1 MIGFDSRSAVVRG
14 RVVTSLGT
22 GLMGVR
28 VSTSTPLEGFTLTRD
43 DGWFDLLV
51 NGGGAVTLQFGRSPF
66 KPQSHIVFVPW
77 NEVHFNFFLIT
88 IIFSA
93 HCQIFLNSR
102 NFQFFL
108 DVKISKLFIL
118 LKFPIFRNSENFQI
132 VLISKIYKFFQFL
145 NFSNLQLTLN
155 FVIFSQVVIIDRI
168 VMSTVDEK
176 APIHVPHACAAHDY
190 DLMKPVVLATWKHG
204 FQGACPDKSAIL
216 AESQVIQES
225 LQIPGT
231 GLNLVYHSSRAA
243 GYLSTIQLQL
253 TPETI
258 PPTLNLIHLRIT
270 IEGILFEKTF
280 EADPVIKFTYAWNRL
295 NVYRQRVYGVTTAM
309 VKVGYEYSDCKDVIW
324 DVQTTKLSG
333 HDMSIS
339 EVGGWNLD
347 IHHRY
352 NFHEGILQKG
362 DGSNIYLKHKPRVI
376 LTTMGD
382 GHQRPLD
389 CFDCDGQASKQ
400 RLLAPVALATSPD
413 GSIFVGDFNLVRKI
427 YVDGTVKTV
436 VRLK

>member
-1 MIGFDSRSAVVRG
+1 
-14 RVVTSLGT
+14 
-22 GLMGVR
+22 MGVR

-77 NEVHFNFFLIT
+77 NEVSLSFSRYNKFIACTGNSPDIHFTVEN
-88 IIFSA
+88 
-93 HCQIFLNSR
+93 
-102 NFQFFL
+102 
-108 DVKISKLFIL
+108 KIMKVS
-118 LKFPIFRNSENFQI
+118 
-132 VLISKIYKFFQFL
+132 
-145 NFSNLQLTLN
+145 
-155 FVIFSQVVIIDRI
+155 FVSLQVVIIDKI
-168 VMSTVDEK
+168 IMSTAEEK
-176 APIHVPHACAAHDY
+176 PPIHVPHACAAHDY

-253 TPETI
+253 TPEVI

-270 IEGILFEKTF
+270 IEGILFEKIF
-280 EADPVIKFTYAWNRL
+280 EADPIIKFTYAWNRL

-389 CFDCDGQASKQ
+389 CYDCDGQASKQ
-400 RLLAPVALATSPD
+400 RLLAPVALATAAD

-427 YVDGTVKTV
+427 LVDGTVRTV
-436 VRLK
+436 VRLKYVINVV

>member
-1 MIGFDSRSAVVRG
+1 M
-14 RVVTSLGT
+14 
-22 GLMGVR
+22 
-28 VSTSTPLEGFTLTRD
+28 STAEEKQT
-43 DGWFDLLV
+43 
-51 NGGGAVTLQFGRSPF
+51 
-66 KPQSHIVFVPW
+66 SHIP
-77 NEVHFNFFLIT
+77 
-88 IIFSA
+88 
-93 HCQIFLNSR
+93 
-102 NFQFFL
+102 
-108 DVKISKLFIL
+108 
-118 LKFPIFRNSENFQI
+118 
-132 VLISKIYKFFQFL
+132 Y
-145 NFSNLQLTLN
+145 
-155 FVIFSQVVIIDRI
+155 
-168 VMSTVDEK
+168 
-176 APIHVPHACAAHDY
+176 ACAAHDY

-253 TPETI
+253 TPEVI

-309 VKVGYEYSDCKDVIW
+309 VKVGYEYNDCKDIIW

-362 DGSNIYLKHKPRVI
+362 DGSNIYLKQKPRVI

-382 GHQRPLD
+382 GHQRSLD
-389 CFDCDGQASKQ
+389 CYDCDRQAEASNQ
-400 RLLAPVALATSPD
+400 RLLAPVALATASD

-427 YVDGTVKTV
+427 LVDGTVRTV

>member
-1 MIGFDSRSAVVRG
+1 MFYYYYCNQFICVLHSFYSRSAVIRG
-14 RVVTSLGT
+14 RVITQLGT

-28 VSTSTPLEGFTLTRD
+28 VSTSNPREGFTLTRD

-66 KPQSHIVFVPW
+66 RAHTHIVFVPW
-77 NEVHFNFFLIT
+77 NEV
-88 IIFSA
+88 
-93 HCQIFLNSR
+93 
-102 NFQFFL
+102 
-108 DVKISKLFIL
+108 
-118 LKFPIFRNSENFQI
+118 
-132 VLISKIYKFFQFL
+132 
-145 NFSNLQLTLN
+145 
-155 FVIFSQVVIIDRI
+155 VIIDDI
-168 VMSTVDEK
+168 IMATGDEK
-176 APIHVPHACAAHDY
+176 QISQIPHPCIAHNY
-190 DLMKPVVLATWKHG
+190 DNMKPVVLATWKHG

-231 GLNLVYHSSRAA
+231 GLNLVYHSSRAS

-253 TPETI
+253 TPEDI
-258 PPTLNLIHLRIT
+258 PATLKLIHLLIT
-270 IEGILFEKTF
+270 IEGILFQKTF

-295 NVYRQRVYGVTTAM
+295 NVYRQRVYGVTTAI
-309 VKVGYEYSDCKDVIW
+309 VKVGYEYSDCKQIIW

-352 NFHEGILQKG
+352 NFHEGIVNKNPIKQLFYVCAIKFLGILQKG

-382 GHQRPLD
+382 GHQRPLE
-389 CFDCDGQASKQ
+389 CNECDGQASKQ
-400 RLLAPVALATSPD
+400 RLLAPVALAASSD

-427 YVDGTVKTV
+427 MTDGTVKTL

>member
-1 MIGFDSRSAVVRG
+1 M
-14 RVVTSLGT
+14 GT

-66 KPQSHIVFVPW
+66 RAHSHIVFVPW
-77 NEVHFNFFLIT
+77 NEV
-88 IIFSA
+88 
-93 HCQIFLNSR
+93 
-102 NFQFFL
+102 
-108 DVKISKLFIL
+108 
-118 LKFPIFRNSENFQI
+118 
-132 VLISKIYKFFQFL
+132 
-145 NFSNLQLTLN
+145 
-155 FVIFSQVVIIDRI
+155 VIIDNI
-168 VMSTVDEK
+168 IMTTSDDK
-176 APIHVPHACAAHDY
+176 AVVPVPQPCIAHDY
-190 DLMKPVVLATWKHG
+190 DTMKAVVLATWKHG

-216 AESQVIQES
+216 AESQVVQES

-253 TPETI
+253 TPEKI
-258 PPTLNLIHLRIT
+258 PPTLKLIHLCIT

-295 NVYRQRVYGVTTAM
+295 NVYRQRVYGVTTAI
-309 VKVGYEYSDCKDVIW
+309 VKVGYEYTDCKEIIW

-352 NFHEGILQKG
+352 NFHEGKQNTNPNLCLLIFLFERSVVIDWGKFIL
-362 DGSNIYLKHKPRVI
+362 
-376 LTTMGD
+376 
-382 GHQRPLD
+382 
-389 CFDCDGQASKQ
+389 
-400 RLLAPVALATSPD
+400 
-413 GSIFVGDFNLVRKI
+413 
-427 YVDGTVKTV
+427 
-436 VRLK
+436 

>member
-1 MIGFDSRSAVVRG
+1 M
-14 RVVTSLGT
+14 
-22 GLMGVR
+22 
-28 VSTSTPLEGFTLTRD
+28 
-43 DGWFDLLV
+43 
-51 NGGGAVTLQFGRSPF
+51 
-66 KPQSHIVFVPW
+66 
-77 NEVHFNFFLIT
+77 
-88 IIFSA
+88 
-93 HCQIFLNSR
+93 
-102 NFQFFL
+102 
-108 DVKISKLFIL
+108 
-118 LKFPIFRNSENFQI
+118 
-132 VLISKIYKFFQFL
+132 
-145 NFSNLQLTLN
+145 
-155 FVIFSQVVIIDRI
+155 IIDKI
-168 VMSTVDEK
+168 VMSIAEGK
-176 APIHVPHACAAHDY
+176 QPSHVPHACAAHDY

-253 TPETI
+253 TPEVI

-309 VKVGYEYSDCKDVIW
+309 VKVGYEYNDCKDIIW

-347 IHHRY
+347 VHHRY

-362 DGSNIYLKHKPRVI
+362 DGSNIYLKQKPRVI

-389 CFDCDGQASKQ
+389 CYDCDGQASKQ
-400 RLLAPVALATSPD
+400 RLLAPVALATAPD

-427 YVDGTVKTV
+427 LVDGTVRTV

>member
-1 MIGFDSRSAVVRG
+1 MLFAVYFFAHQSNVSFNPKPSPSSRSAVVRG
-14 RVVTSLGT
+14 RVITQMGT

-51 NGGGAVTLQFGRSPF
+51 NGGGAVTLQFGRAPF
-66 KPQSHIVFVPW
+66 RPQTHIVFVPW
-77 NEVHFNFFLIT
+77 NEV
-88 IIFSA
+88 
-93 HCQIFLNSR
+93 
-102 NFQFFL
+102 
-108 DVKISKLFIL
+108 
-118 LKFPIFRNSENFQI
+118 
-132 VLISKIYKFFQFL
+132 
-145 NFSNLQLTLN
+145 
-155 FVIFSQVVIIDRI
+155 VIIDNV
-168 VMSTVDEK
+168 VMTTGEEK
-176 APIHVPHACAAHDY
+176 PVSAMPQPCTSHDF
-190 DLMKPVVLATWKHG
+190 DTMKPVVLATWKHG
-204 FQGACPDKSAIL
+204 FQGACPDRSAIL
-216 AESQVIQES
+216 AESQVVQES

-295 NVYRQRVYGVTTAM
+295 NVYRQRVYGVTTAI
-309 VKVGYEYSDCKDVIW
+309 VKVGYEYSDCKTIIW

-347 IHHRY
+347 IHNRY
-352 NFHEGILQKG
+352 NFHEGKSDEG
-362 DGSNIYLKHKPRVI
+362 
-376 LTTMGD
+376 
-382 GHQRPLD
+382 
-389 CFDCDGQASKQ
+389 C
-400 RLLAPVALATSPD
+400 
-413 GSIFVGDFNLVRKI
+413 LVERK
-427 YVDGTVKTV
+427 
-436 VRLK
+436 

>member
-1 MIGFDSRSAVVRG
+1 
-14 RVVTSLGT
+14 
-22 GLMGVR
+22 
-28 VSTSTPLEGFTLTRD
+28 
-43 DGWFDLLV
+43 
-51 NGGGAVTLQFGRSPF
+51 
-66 KPQSHIVFVPW
+66 
-77 NEVHFNFFLIT
+77 
-88 IIFSA
+88 
-93 HCQIFLNSR
+93 
-102 NFQFFL
+102 
-108 DVKISKLFIL
+108 
-118 LKFPIFRNSENFQI
+118 
-132 VLISKIYKFFQFL
+132 
-145 NFSNLQLTLN
+145 
-155 FVIFSQVVIIDRI
+155 
-168 VMSTVDEK
+168 MSTVDEK
-176 APIHVPHACAAHDY
+176 PSVHVTHACAAHDY
-190 DLMKPVVLATWKHG
+190 DLMKPVILATWKHG
-204 FQGACPDKSAIL
+204 FQGACPNKSAIL
-216 AESQVIQES
+216 AESQVVQES

-253 TPETI
+253 TPEVI
-258 PPTLNLIHLRIT
+258 APTLNLIHLRIT

-295 NVYRQRVYGVTTAM
+295 NIYRQRVYGVTTAV
-309 VKVGYEYSDCKDVIW
+309 VKVGYKYSDCKDIIW

-389 CFDCDGQASKQ
+389 CSDCDGQASKQ
-400 RLLAPVALATSPD
+400 RLLAPVALATASD
-413 GSIFVGDFNLVRKI
+413 GSIYVGDFNLVRKI
-427 YVDGTVKTV
+427 HVDGTVKTII
-436 VRLK
+436 RLK